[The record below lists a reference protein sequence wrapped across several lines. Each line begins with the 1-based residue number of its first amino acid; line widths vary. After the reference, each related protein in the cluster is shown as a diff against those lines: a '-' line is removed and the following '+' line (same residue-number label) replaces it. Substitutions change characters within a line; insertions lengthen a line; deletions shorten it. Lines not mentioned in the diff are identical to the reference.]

1 MMIILLALVPSVL
14 FVLLFYLLD
23 PNRKPLKVIGK
34 VAAWSLVAFVPT
46 TIMVFLMRALHID
59 HWLPLDN
66 SILLDFDHAF
76 LRAAIP
82 EEVGKL
88 LALWLFVRKCGDY
101 FRAPYDGIL
110 YGACIGAIFGGLE
123 NIYYL
128 GIGFPVVVRLLF
140 SMPGHVMFALI
151 LGYFFARIRLGESTW
166 RNKVCMLLIPI
177 LFHGFWDFFLFMM
190 RSDTFGTKG
199 DILLMLFVLVLFVF
213 GLVYCVRLT
222 RASRKNSVITD
233 NAI

>member
-88 LALWLFVRKCGDY
+88 LALWGNV
-101 FRAPYDGIL
+101 
-110 YGACIGAIFGGLE
+110 AI
-123 NIYYL
+123 I
-128 GIGFPVVVRLLF
+128 
-140 SMPGHVMFALI
+140 SGHHTMAF
-151 LGYFFARIRLGESTW
+151 
-166 RNKVCMLLIPI
+166 CM
-177 LFHGFWDFFLFMM
+177 
-190 RSDTFGTKG
+190 
-199 DILLMLFVLVLFVF
+199 VLVLVHS
-213 GLVYCVRLT
+213 LE
-222 RASRKNSVITD
+222 A
-233 NAI
+233 

>member
-110 YGACIGAIFGGLE
+110 YGACIGAFFGGLE

-128 GIGFPVVVRLLF
+128 GIGYTAVTRLLF
-140 SMPGHVMFALI
+140 SMPGHVMDALI
-151 LGYFFARIRLGESTW
+151 IGYFFARIHFGESTW

-177 LFHGFWDFFLFMM
+177 LFHGFWDFFIFMI
-190 RSDTFGTKG
+190 RNETFGTKG
-199 DILLMLFVLVLFVF
+199 GGLLLLFILAIFVIE
-213 GLVYCVRLT
+213 LVYCVRLT
-222 RASRKNSVITD
+222 KSTRRRSIS
-233 NAI
+233 